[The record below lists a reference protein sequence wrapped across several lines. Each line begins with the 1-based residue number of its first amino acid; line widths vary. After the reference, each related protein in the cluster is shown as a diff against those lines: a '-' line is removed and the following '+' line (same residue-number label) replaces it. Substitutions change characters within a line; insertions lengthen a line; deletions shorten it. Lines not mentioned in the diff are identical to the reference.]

1 MSTQES
7 AVEHVDVLVVGGGPV
22 GMYDPENIAQSTAL
36 TAPGLITAYQLAR
49 NLPHPHKVKI
59 VEKYPKSA
67 QDNYGRAITL

>member
-1 MSTQES
+1 M
-7 AVEHVDVLVVGGGPV
+7 EHVDVLVVGGGPV
-22 GMYDPENIAQSTAL
+22 GMYDSGHIARSTTL
-36 TAPGLITAYQLAR
+36 TAPGLITVYQLAR